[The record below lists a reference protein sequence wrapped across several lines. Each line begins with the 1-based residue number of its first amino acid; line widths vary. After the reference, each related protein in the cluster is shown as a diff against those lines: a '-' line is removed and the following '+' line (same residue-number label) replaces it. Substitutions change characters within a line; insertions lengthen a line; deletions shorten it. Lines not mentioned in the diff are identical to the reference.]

1 MAVKPSTKA
10 VNPGA
15 NAVALVNA
23 VRKSASADYRNS
35 IDIAE
40 SFDDVRTIGN
50 VVMAYPGFQNEFL
63 DCLVNKIAST
73 YVMSKIFS
81 NPLAIF
87 NKGELSLGETV
98 ELVFSDIIKA
108 RQYDIEKAEN
118 EVFKRGD
125 ANALTAYVS
134 INSKIFYKAVV
145 EPNQLAHAFIS
156 ETGFYALIENIT
168 AQLVNSVEQDQFM
181 AYKYLI
187 GLNLM
192 NGNVKVVTIP
202 EVNKTNMADIVT
214 QIKAVSNAIEF
225 PSTGVNYNYAGVH
238 TFSTKQDQYLISS
251 AVFDATMD
259 VNLLAAAFNMDKA
272 EFMGH
277 RVMVDSFGTID
288 VDRLNAMFEGVPG
301 YEVPDSATLQ
311 QLDKLPAILVDRD
324 WFFILQQNLQNG
336 VDSLQNPEGM
346 YRNYW
351 RHVWMAYSTNP
362 FAIAVAFVPGAPTIK
377 SVTLSPATLTVS
389 SGQTAQ
395 LDVTVET
402 TNYAPKDVTFTS
414 DSVYVDVDY
423 RGRVYVHKDAP
434 ASTSATITATS
445 TFDKTKEGQA
455 TVTTPAGA

>member
-1 MAVKPSTKA
+1 MATKPSTKA

-40 SFDDVRTIGN
+40 SFDDVRAIGN

-81 NPLAIF
+81 NPLSIF

-134 INSKIFYKAVV
+134 INSKLFYKAVV

-156 ETGFYALIENIT
+156 ETGFYSLIENIT

-192 NGNVKVVTIP
+192 NGNVKVVSIP
-202 EVNKTNMADIVT
+202 EVSKTNMADIVT

-288 VDRLNAMFEGVPG
+288 VDRLNAMFSNVPG
-301 YEVPDSATLQ
+301 YKEPTEDELKELDS
-311 QLDKLPAILVDRD
+311 LPAILVDRD

-351 RHVWMAYSTNP
+351 RHVWMAYNTNP
-362 FAIAVAFVPGAPTIK
+362 FAIAVAFVPGTPTVD
-377 SVTLSPATLTVS
+377 SVTVTPAALTVTA
-389 SGQTAQ
+389 GQTAQ
-395 LDVTVET
+395 LDVSVET
-402 TNYAPKDVTFTS
+402 TNYAPKDVTFKS
-414 DSVYVDVDY
+414 DNDAVEVDY
-423 RGRVYVHKDAP
+423 RGRVYVHPDAGKG
-434 ASTSATITATS
+434 ITANITVTS
-445 TFDKTKEGQA
+445 TFDSTKSGTA
-455 TVTTPAGA
+455 TVSTPTA

>member
-1 MAVKPSTKA
+1 MATKPSTKA

-40 SFDDVRTIGN
+40 SFDDVRAIGN

-81 NPLAIF
+81 NPLSIF

-98 ELVFSDIIKA
+98 ELVFTDIVKA

-125 ANALTAYVS
+125 ANALASFAS
-134 INSKIFYKAVV
+134 INSKTFYKVSV
-145 EPNQLAHAFIS
+145 EPNQLTHAFIS
-156 ETGFYALIENIT
+156 ETGFYSLIENIT

-192 NGNVKVVTIP
+192 NGNVKVVSIP
-202 EVNKTNMADIVT
+202 EVSKTNMADIVT

-288 VDRLNAMFEGVPG
+288 VDRLNAMFSNVPG
-301 YEVPDSATLQ
+301 YKEPTEDELKALDS
-311 QLDKLPAILVDRD
+311 LPAILVDRD

-351 RHVWMAYSTNP
+351 RHVWMAYNTNP
-362 FAIAVAFVPGAPTIK
+362 FAIAVAFVPGTPTVD
-377 SVTLSPATLTVS
+377 SVTVTPAALTVTA
-389 SGQTAQ
+389 GQTAQ
-395 LDVTVET
+395 LDVSVKT
-402 TNYAPKDVTFTS
+402 TNFAPKDVTFKS
-414 DSVYVDVDY
+414 DNDAVEVDY
-423 RGRVYVHKDAP
+423 RGRVYVHPDAGNG
-434 ASTSATITATS
+434 ITAHITVTS
-445 TFDKTKEGQA
+445 TFDSTKSGTA
-455 TVTTPAGA
+455 TVSTPTA

>member
-1 MAVKPSTKA
+1 
-10 VNPGA
+10 
-15 NAVALVNA
+15 
-23 VRKSASADYRNS
+23 
-35 IDIAE
+35 
-40 SFDDVRTIGN
+40 
-50 VVMAYPGFQNEFL
+50 MAYPGFQNEFL

-81 NPLAIF
+81 NPLSIF

-134 INSKIFYKAVV
+134 INSKLFYKAVV

-156 ETGFYALIENIT
+156 ETGFYSLIENIT

-192 NGNVKVVTIP
+192 NGNVKVVSIP
-202 EVNKTNMADIVT
+202 EVSKTNMADIVT

-288 VDRLNAMFEGVPG
+288 VDRLNAMFSNVPG
-301 YEVPDSATLQ
+301 YKEPTEDELKALDS
-311 QLDKLPAILVDRD
+311 LPAILVDRD

-351 RHVWMAYSTNP
+351 RHVWMAYNTNP
-362 FAIAVAFVPGAPTIK
+362 FAIAVAFVPGTPTVD
-377 SVTLSPATLTVS
+377 SVTVTPAALTVTA
-389 SGQTAQ
+389 GQTAQ
-395 LDVTVET
+395 LDVSVKT
-402 TNYAPKDVTFTS
+402 TNFAPKDVTFKS
-414 DSVYVDVDY
+414 DNEAVEVDY
-423 RGRVYVHKDAP
+423 RGRVYVHPDAGKG
-434 ASTSATITATS
+434 ITANITVTS
-445 TFDKTKEGQA
+445 TFDSTKSGTA
-455 TVTTPAGA
+455 TVSTPTA

>member
-1 MAVKPSTKA
+1 MATKPSIKA

-40 SFDDVRTIGN
+40 SFDDVRAIGN

-81 NPLAIF
+81 NPLSIF

-134 INSKIFYKAVV
+134 INSKLFYKAVV

-156 ETGFYALIENIT
+156 ETGFYSLIENIT

-288 VDRLNAMFEGVPG
+288 VDRLNAMFSNVPG
-301 YEVPDSATLQ
+301 YKEPTEDELKALDS
-311 QLDKLPAILVDRD
+311 LPAILVDRD

-351 RHVWMAYSTNP
+351 RHVWMAYNTNP
-362 FAIAVAFVPGAPTIK
+362 FAIAVAFVPGTPTVD
-377 SVTLSPATLTVS
+377 SVTVTPAALTVTA
-389 SGQTAQ
+389 GQTAQ
-395 LDVTVET
+395 LDVSVKT
-402 TNYAPKDVTFTS
+402 TNFAPKDVTFKS
-414 DSVYVDVDY
+414 DNDAVEVDY
-423 RGRVYVHKDAP
+423 RGRVYVHPDAGKG
-434 ASTSATITATS
+434 ITANITVTS
-445 TFDKTKEGQA
+445 TFDSTKSGTA
-455 TVTTPAGA
+455 TVSTPTA

>member
-1 MAVKPSTKA
+1 MATKPSTKA

-15 NAVALVNA
+15 NSVAIVNA
-23 VRKSASADYRNS
+23 VRKSASNDYRNS

-40 SFDDVRTIGN
+40 SFDDVHAIGN
-50 VVMAYPGFQNEFL
+50 YIRAYPGFQNEFL
-63 DCLVNKIAST
+63 DCLVNKVVNT
-73 YVMSKIFS
+73 YAMSKIFS
-81 NPLAIF
+81 NPLSIF

-98 ELVFSDIIKA
+98 ELVFTDIVKA

-125 ANALTAYVS
+125 ANALASFVS
-134 INSKIFYKAVV
+134 INSKTFYKVVV
-145 EPNQLAHAFIS
+145 EPNTLAHAFVNES
-156 ETGFYALIENIT
+156 GFYALIENIT
-168 AQLVNSVEQDQFM
+168 AQLVNSVEQDQFL

-187 GLNLM
+187 GLNLI
-192 NGNVKVVTIP
+192 NGNFKVVTIP

-251 AVFDATMD
+251 AMFDATMD

-301 YEVPDSATLQ
+301 YEAPDAATLQ

-362 FAIAVAFVPGAPTIK
+362 FAIAVAFVPGTPTVE

-389 SGQTAQ
+389 NGQTAQ

-402 TNYAPKDVTFTS
+402 TNYAPKDVTFES
-414 DSVYVDVDY
+414 SSEYVDVDY
-423 RGRVYVHKDAP
+423 RGRIYVHKDAP

-445 TFDKTKEGQA
+445 TFDKSKKGTA

>member
-1 MAVKPSTKA
+1 MATKPSTKA

-40 SFDDVRTIGN
+40 SFDDVRAIGN

-81 NPLAIF
+81 NPLSIF

-134 INSKIFYKAVV
+134 INSKLFYKAVV

-156 ETGFYALIENIT
+156 ETGFYSLIENIT

-192 NGNVKVVTIP
+192 NGNVKVVSIP
-202 EVNKTNMADIVT
+202 EVSKTNMADIVT

-288 VDRLNAMFEGVPG
+288 VDRLNAMFSNVPG
-301 YEVPDSATLQ
+301 YKEPTEDELKALDS
-311 QLDKLPAILVDRD
+311 LPAILVDRD

-351 RHVWMAYSTNP
+351 RHVWMAYNTNP
-362 FAIAVAFVPGAPTIK
+362 FAIAVAFVPGTPTVD
-377 SVTLSPATLTVS
+377 SVTVTPAALTVTA
-389 SGQTAQ
+389 GQTAQ
-395 LDVTVET
+395 LDVSVKT
-402 TNYAPKDVTFTS
+402 TNFAPKDVTFKS
-414 DSVYVDVDY
+414 DNEAVEVDY
-423 RGRVYVHKDAP
+423 RGRVYVHPDAGKG
-434 ASTSATITATS
+434 ITANITVTS
-445 TFDKTKEGQA
+445 TFDSTKSGTA
-455 TVTTPAGA
+455 TVSTPTA

>member
-1 MAVKPSTKA
+1 MATKPSTKA

-40 SFDDVRTIGN
+40 SFDDVRAIGN

-134 INSKIFYKAVV
+134 INSKLFYKAVV

-156 ETGFYALIENIT
+156 ETGFYSLIENIT

-192 NGNVKVVTIP
+192 NGNVKVVSIP
-202 EVNKTNMADIVT
+202 EVSKTNMADIVT

-288 VDRLNAMFEGVPG
+288 VDRLNAMFSNVPG
-301 YEVPDSATLQ
+301 YKEPTEDELKA
-311 QLDKLPAILVDRD
+311 LDNLPAILVDRD

-351 RHVWMAYSTNP
+351 RHVWMAYNTNP
-362 FAIAVAFVPGAPTIK
+362 FAIAVAFVPGTPTVD
-377 SVTLSPATLTVS
+377 SVTVTPAALTVTA
-389 SGQTAQ
+389 GQTAQ
-395 LDVTVET
+395 LDVSVET
-402 TNYAPKDVTFTS
+402 TNFAPKDVTFKS
-414 DSVYVDVDY
+414 DNDAVEVDY
-423 RGRVYVHKDAP
+423 RGRVFVHPDAGKG
-434 ASTSATITATS
+434 ITANITVTS
-445 TFDKTKEGQA
+445 TFDSTKSGTA
-455 TVTTPAGA
+455 TVSTPTA

>member
-1 MAVKPSTKA
+1 MATKPSIKA

-40 SFDDVRTIGN
+40 SFDDVRAIGN

-81 NPLAIF
+81 NPLSIF

-134 INSKIFYKAVV
+134 INSKLFYKAVV

-156 ETGFYALIENIT
+156 ETGFYSLIENIT

-192 NGNVKVVTIP
+192 NGNVKVVSIP
-202 EVNKTNMADIVT
+202 EVSKTNMADIVT

-288 VDRLNAMFEGVPG
+288 VDRLNAMFSNVPG
-301 YEVPDSATLQ
+301 YKEPTEDELKALDS
-311 QLDKLPAILVDRD
+311 LPAILVDRD

-351 RHVWMAYSTNP
+351 RHVWMAYNTNP
-362 FAIAVAFVPGAPTIK
+362 FAIAVAFVPGTPTVD
-377 SVTLSPATLTVS
+377 SVTVTPAALTVTA
-389 SGQTAQ
+389 GQTAQ
-395 LDVTVET
+395 LDVSVKT
-402 TNYAPKDVTFTS
+402 TNFAPKDVTFKS
-414 DSVYVDVDY
+414 DNDAVEVDY
-423 RGRVYVHKDAP
+423 RGRVYVHPDAGKG
-434 ASTSATITATS
+434 ITANITVTS
-445 TFDKTKEGQA
+445 TFDSTKSGTA
-455 TVTTPAGA
+455 TVSTPTA